1 MTKAAW
7 YISGPALC
15 SKTLQLLLSGG
26 RAHFSALECAV
37 AKGTLA
43 DGMQAGAC
51 AVFVER
57 AAYSAML
64 SSELTYGR

>member
-37 AKGTLA
+37 ATGTLA
-43 DGMQAGAC
+43 DGM
-51 AVFVER
+51 
-57 AAYSAML
+57 
-64 SSELTYGR
+64 